1 MAHHS
6 RPWWRFDG
14 TSDASK
20 GEPLVDETEN
30 RRAFCVRGCQAL
42 SVMTAALLLPAC
54 GGNAPAAPSPNP
66 PTGTNPPP
74 TPAPPPAPPDPQQP
88 PSPPAPD
95 PGPPVTLATVAA
107 SLVNGALVVIVD
119 TASPLAVVGG
129 AALTQAT
136 VGGIT
141 RFFLLARLTPDTFA
155 ALNAVC
161 THEGCT
167 VSRFASPVF
176 VCPCHGSRYTTS
188 GEVVQGPAP
197 AALPRYPTEFANGVL
212 TVRF

>member
-1 MAHHS
+1 MARHC
-6 RPWWRFDG
+6 RPWWRSDG

-20 GEPLVDETEN
+20 GWPQVDETEN
-30 RRAFCVRGCQAL
+30 RRTFCVRGCQAL
-42 SVMTAALLLPAC
+42 SVKTAALLLPAC
-54 GGNAPAAPSPNP
+54 
-66 PTGTNPPP
+66 
-74 TPAPPPAPPDPQQP
+74 
-88 PSPPAPD
+88 
-95 PGPPVTLATVAA
+95 
-107 SLVNGALVVIVD
+107 
-119 TASPLAVVGG
+119 
-129 AALTQAT
+129 
-136 VGGIT
+136 GGIT
-141 RFFLLARLTPDTFA
+141 RFFLLARLTPETFS